1 MKKQITIIYNGNF
14 SHRKVVCDIQPDDT
28 LIIKENIEIKNFK
41 VEPITNKFSNVQTKP
56 GVGDLFASI
65 TQLFGFKPCAPC
77 NKRKKY
83 LNEKTPIWISKVL
96 ERLYN
101 GKKKNNK

>member
-14 SHRKVVCDIQPDDT
+14 SHRKIICEIQPDDT

-41 VEPITNKFSNVQTKP
+41 AEPIKNNFSNIKTKN
-56 GVGDLFASI
+56 GIGDVFASL
-65 TQLFGFKPCAPC
+65 TKMFGFKPCEPC
-77 NKRKKY
+77 NKRRKY
-83 LNEKTPIWISKVL
+83 LNEKTPNWLAKVL
-96 ERLYN
+96 ERFYN